1 MTSAQISLAA
11 FVAALFLALALCRA
25 VRTRRGTAERL
36 RLLELET
43 ARLAREAD
51 ALARAKR
58 EIERLAFIDVLTG
71 LPNRNLFHNRLA
83 HALAVA
89 DRSGRHVALMLIDL
103 NRFKDVND
111 ALGHAAGDAALG
123 EAACRL
129 RAVLRQADT
138 VARVGG
144 DEFAIILE
152 TGAGAAGPRRV
163 SERIIAA
170 FARPI
175 AVDGAAFE
183 LGVAIGIAVYPDD
196 AEDADTLLRQ
206 ADAAMY
212 RAKAEGASAA
222 VVCGAE
228 PMPPPPR
235 RALTGRAATG
245 G

>member
-1 MTSAQISLAA
+1 MTPSAPVLLAA
-11 FVAALFLALALCRA
+11 LVAVAALVLALSCG
-25 VRTRRGTAERL
+25 VRDRRRTAEKLRRL
-36 RLLELET
+36 EAET
-43 ARLAREAD
+43 ARLTDEAA

-58 EIERLAFIDVLTG
+58 EVERLAFIDVLTG

-89 DRSGRHVALMLIDL
+89 DRNGRHVALMLVDL

-123 EAACRL
+123 EAGRRL

-144 DEFAIILE
+144 DEFAVILE
-152 TGAGAAGPRRV
+152 TGAGTAGPRCAA
-163 SERIIAA
+163 ERIVAA
-170 FARPI
+170 FAEPV
-175 AVDGAAFE
+175 ALDGTAFE
-183 LGVAIGIAVYPDD
+183 LGVAIGVAVYPDD
-196 AEDADTLLRQ
+196 AEDPEALLRR

-212 RAKAEGASAA
+212 RAKARGASAA
-222 VVCGAE
+222 VLCGPDTPNAG
-228 PMPPPPR
+228 PAADFRPV
-235 RALTGRAATG
+235 ATG